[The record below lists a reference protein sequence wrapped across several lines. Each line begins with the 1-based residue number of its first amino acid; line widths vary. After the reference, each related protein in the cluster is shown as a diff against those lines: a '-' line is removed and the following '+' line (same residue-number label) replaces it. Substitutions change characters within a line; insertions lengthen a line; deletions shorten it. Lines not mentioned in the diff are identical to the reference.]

1 VLVAVAMGPGCLVKV
16 TKPSSSGIDAL
27 IAYVVS
33 EEDAVRAVT
42 LIKNKIAQSTDEVVA
57 VSRVSEELLKAL
69 GMAPGD
75 FRRVDGHRFNGN
87 F

>member
-1 VLVAVAMGPGCLVKV
+1 MGPGRLVKV
-16 TKPSSSGIDAL
+16 TKPSSSATDSM

-33 EEDAVRAVT
+33 EENAVDAVNI
-42 LIKNKIAQSTDEVVA
+42 IKREIAQSTDEVVA

-69 GMAPGD
+69 SIPPGE
-75 FRRVDGHRFNGN
+75 FKRADGHRSKGN

>member
-1 VLVAVAMGPGCLVKV
+1 MGPGCLVKV
-16 TKPSSSGIDAL
+16 TKPSSSGTDAM

-33 EEDAVRAVT
+33 EENAVHAVNI
-42 LIKNKIAQSTDEVVA
+42 IKREIAQSTDEVVA

-69 GMAPGD
+69 CIPPGE
-75 FRRVDGHRFNGN
+75 FKRADGHRSTGN